1 MKDNNISKR
10 ESNIELLRILCII
23 SIIVHHIVVHGIKPQ
38 LESTTLFPAGQMF
51 NNLVFYKRLIFLDF
65 GAAFGKIANNIF
77 ILISGYFL
85 CEKIDF
91 DLGKQ
96 LKKILSQVLF
106 ASIILII
113 ISTIVG
119 ACTQKPYTSYMSL
132 SVFNDEWVFIGYYI
146 AIIVIGRLFLNR
158 VIQKLDQK
166 SFFAVVIALFAIVSL
181 TFSRSI
187 IYSISANLVLVVTG
201 LFFYCL
207 GGYIKKYDCFKNTK
221 TRSLLI
227 ILLLTV
233 ILMMVSYRNTTL
245 NDINRNLING
255 VPEYHQN
262 IRLYEEYSLVCMVIA
277 VCIFELV
284 RRVKLGEIVVINKL
298 ASATF
303 MVFLMHDNELA
314 RSIYRNIKW
323 IEPYHDNLGQFLE
336 MLIVVTLSLYVV
348 GVVTWNLGTSILS
361 STFRGTKNERSKVQ

>member
-51 NNLVFYKRLIFLDF
+51 NNFVFYKRLIFLDF

-106 ASIILII
+106 ASVVLII
-113 ISTIVG
+113 VSMVVG
-119 ACTQKPYTSYMSL
+119 ACTEKPYTNYISL
-132 SVFNDEWVFIGYYI
+132 SIFNNEWVFIGYYI
-146 AIIVIGRLFLNR
+146 SIIVIGQLFLNKYL
-158 VIQKLDQK
+158 QNLDQK
-166 SFFAVVIALFAIVSL
+166 QYLGVVIALFAMISL

-187 IYSISANLVLVVTG
+187 VYSISANLVVVVTG
-201 LFFYCL
+201 LFLYCL
-207 GGYIKKYDCFKNTK
+207 GGYIKKYECFNKISTG
-221 TRSLLI
+221 TILI
-227 ILLLTV
+227 V
-233 ILMMVSYRNTTL
+233 ILITVLLMILSYRNTTL
-245 NDINRNLING
+245 NDINTCLING
-255 VPEYHQN
+255 VPEYHQT
-262 IRLYEEYSLVCMVIA
+262 IRLYEEYSIVCIVIA
-277 VCIFELV
+277 VCTFELFKRIKIKNYSTV
-284 RRVKLGEIVVINKL
+284 NSL

-314 RSIYRNIKW
+314 RSIYRNVKW
-323 IEPYHDNLGQFLE
+323 IEPYHENIVLFFA
-336 MLIVVTLSLYVV
+336 MLIGIVAVLYIV
-348 GVVTWNLGTSILS
+348 GVVAYFIYERL
-361 STFRGTKNERSKVQ
+361 TKKRVDGI